1 MRVVRPCARLVA
13 GPQRPKLALLS
24 AMRQKGL
31 AATKKALSTLHD
43 EGAPQVPDLS
53 LAPDVAPSTL
63 SAEMPMMSPEE
74 GMGPTY
80 AEALE
85 MYMRLPY
92 CSCSAG
98 MALSM
103 NRPYHNIKKSPQEV
117 WMQSAC
123 ALRHRLEPQSCELRA
138 SLTPSS

>member
-1 MRVVRPCARLVA
+1 MRPCARLVA

-63 SAEMPMMSPEE
+63 AAEMPMMSPEE
-74 GMGPTY
+74 GTGPTDY
-80 AEALE
+80 LKV
-85 MYMRLPY
+85 YIRPPY
-92 CSCSAG
+92 CLCSAG
-98 MALSM
+98 KALSM
-103 NRPYHNIKKSPQEV
+103 TKFLPQHPKESTGSV
-117 WMQSAC
+117 DAVS
-123 ALRHRLEPQSCELRA
+123 LRVAAPFEPQSCELRP

>member
-1 MRVVRPCARLVA
+1 MRPCARLVA

-24 AMRQKGL
+24 AMRQKGI

-63 SAEMPMMSPEE
+63 AAEMPMMSPEE
-74 GMGPTY
+74 GTGPTY
-80 AEALE
+80 ADNLKV
-85 MYMRLPY
+85 YIRPPDCLW
-92 CSCSAG
+92 SAG
-98 MALSM
+98 NALSM
-103 NRPYHNIKKSPQEV
+103 NKSYHSTQRSPQEV

-123 ALRHRLEPQSCELRA
+123 VLQHRLEPQSRELRP

>member
-63 SAEMPMMSPEE
+63 AAEMPMMSPEE
-74 GMGPTY
+74 GVGPTY
-80 AEALE
+80 AEALKV
-85 MYMRLPY
+85 YMSPSFCL
-92 CSCSAG
+92 CSAG
-98 MALSM
+98 KALSM
-103 NRPYHNIKKSPQEV
+103 YRPYHSIQESPQEV

-123 ALRHRLEPQSCELRA
+123 VLQHHLNLKAVV
-138 SLTPSS
+138 